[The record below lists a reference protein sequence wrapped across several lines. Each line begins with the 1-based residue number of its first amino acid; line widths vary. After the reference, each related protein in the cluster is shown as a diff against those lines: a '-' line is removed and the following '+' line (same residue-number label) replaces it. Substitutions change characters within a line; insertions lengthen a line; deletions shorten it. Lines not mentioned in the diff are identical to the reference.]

1 MPSLLA
7 VGDPQTL
14 RYRYSG
20 RTVFLVEGPGDKNV
34 FQQLVGPGFEA
45 DVEFQVAPAK
55 GGEGGCQAVKN
66 RVPEQRRTNQRVFG
80 LLDGEAAASFD
91 AAATLLTTRDNLFQL
106 AAHQGFIFLGA
117 HELENLYFCHADVCA
132 TLADQATAAKLH
144 LHPPAAI
151 AATLEGLK
159 IRFARASI
167 YKYTSAY
174 FFSRNQVRGILNT
187 KIFGHG
193 SWRDIRTFVETAVT
207 SGGRLPWPSFV
218 AELVKLGRV
227 ARTALHTAST
237 SSAGRTEWLM
247 RIADGKEMLTRLRE
261 KHGGIPNTVEG
272 VLLREVC
279 RGSYPDSFRN
289 ALFRLADVRPST
301 ASV

>member
-1 MPSLLA
+1 M
-7 VGDPQTL
+7 
-14 RYRYSG
+14 
-20 RTVFLVEGPGDKNV
+20 
-34 FQQLVGPGFEA
+34 LVGPGFEA
-45 DVEFQVAPAK
+45 DVEFRVASTKP
-55 GGEGGCQAVKN
+55 GGGGCQAV
-66 RVPEQRRTNQRVFG
+66 RDHVLEQRQTNQRVFG

-91 AAATLLTTRDNLFQL
+91 AAATLLTTMETLFQL
-106 AAHQGFIFLGA
+106 PAHQGFLFLGA

-144 LHPPAAI
+144 LHSPIAI
-151 AATLEGLK
+151 AATLEKLK

-174 FFSRNQVRGILNT
+174 FFSRNQVRSILNT

-193 SWRDIRTFVETAVT
+193 SWREIRAFVETVVT

-218 AELVKLGRV
+218 AQLVKLGRV

-237 SSAGRTEWLM
+237 SSAGRMEWLM
-247 RIADGKEMLTRLRE
+247 RIADGKEMLTCLRE

-279 RGSYPDSFRN
+279 RSSYPASFRN
-289 ALFRLADVRPST
+289 SLFRLADIKPST
-301 ASV
+301 APV